1 MNWVKIAVGIMD
13 DPSVRQVAEAVGVS
27 EVTTTGHLVGVFT
40 NLATHAKTGDLSA
53 VSDNT
58 VEAWARWRGKRG
70 RFAQAFRAYLCDS
83 QGVVKA
89 WEDYNGAAIREFEH
103 DRKRKADARKKAR
116 DVQRTSTGQ
125 SSGRPTD
132 VHRYE
137 TRRDETKEKKTDR
150 LVDLPGE
157 TTPADRSVGL
167 EALPGQALP
176 VNTAPEPALPA
187 PAVFGGER
195 PDPVRK
201 VDRSHYAEQEAALR
215 AAALPHEAHALD
227 ALLHGHA
234 FPDALVLEL
243 YSFATGMK
251 ICRGEHTG
259 RAADIADVMRAVAEM
274 AANGQTWSVRLFRG
288 YLRKIVD
295 RAPEPPTT
303 EEREAKKLAAQIAA
317 QTSRVVVEPPRSA
330 EEIAALK
337 AQREKAMAD
346 FRAQFGA
353 YNPGR
358 EAVAA

>member
-40 NLATHAKTGDLSA
+40 NLATHAKNGDISQ
-53 VSDNT
+53 VSEAT

-70 RFAQAFRAYLCDS
+70 KFAQAFRAYLCDQ

-89 WEDYNGAAIREFEH
+89 WEAYNGAAIREFEH
-103 DRKRKADARKKAR
+103 DRIRKAEARKKAR
-116 DVQRTSTGQ
+116 DVRRTSAGQ
-125 SSGRPTD
+125 SSGRAPD

-150 LVDLPGE
+150 LVSTSGE
-157 TTPADRSVGL
+157 TTPADRSVGR
-167 EALPGQALP
+167 EATPGQRTTEPHLP
-176 VNTAPEPALPA
+176 T

-195 PDPVRK
+195 PDPVRQL
-201 VDRSHYAEQEAALR
+201 DRSHYAEQEAALR
-215 AAALPHEAHALD
+215 AAALPHESRALD
-227 ALLHGHA
+227 ALLHNHA
-234 FPDALVLEL
+234 FPDQLVLEL
-243 YSFATGMK
+243 ASFASGMK
-251 ICRGEHTG
+251 VLRGEHTG

-274 AANGQTWSVRLFRG
+274 AANGQPWSVRLFRG

-317 QTSRVVVEPPRSA
+317 QTPAVRPEPPRTP
-330 EEIAALK
+330 EEIAAL
-337 AQREKAMAD
+337 AEQRQKAMQHW
-346 FRAQFGA
+346 RAQFGQ
-353 YNPGR
+353 YNPER
-358 EAVAA
+358 QELAA